1 YFPDGKV
8 DMAGQVLDRLESI
21 LEAAL
26 FEPLRSGRS
35 PASKLAAMLDAV
47 SSFYEDGRLAC
58 LLERLAASVDPQS
71 LRPPPARACEKW
83 IDAVEALARESGL
96 PPALARSRAEDLV
109 VRVEGALVVAAGT
122 GDTKVFTRT
131 IAALRASV
139 LLRP

>member
-1 YFPDGKV
+1 PTR
-8 DMAGQVLDRLESI
+8 AP
-21 LEAAL
+21 AL
-26 FEPLRSGRS
+26 SEPLRSGRS

-58 LLERLAASVDPQS
+58 LLERLAASVDRKS
-71 LRPPPARACEKW
+71 FRRPLARAFEKW

-96 PPALARSRAEDLV
+96 PPALARSRAEDLAG
-109 VRVEGALVVAAGT
+109 RLEGALVVAAGT